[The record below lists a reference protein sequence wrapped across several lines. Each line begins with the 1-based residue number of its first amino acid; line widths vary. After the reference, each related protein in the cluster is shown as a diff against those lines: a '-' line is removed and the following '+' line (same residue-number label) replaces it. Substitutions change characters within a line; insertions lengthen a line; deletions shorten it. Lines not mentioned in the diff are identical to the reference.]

1 MTSPAGQGPW
11 RILHVYKDY
20 PPVMGG
26 IEGHLHM
33 LAAAQAARGHDVTV
47 LVTAPTGPTRTTIED
62 GVRVIRARRLATLAS
77 TPISPAL
84 WRALRR
90 QPAEVVHLHSPY
102 PIGELAWLAG
112 GRRPMVL
119 TYHSDVVRQ
128 RLLGRIWSP
137 WLRRVLR
144 RADRI
149 LATSPRYVDS
159 SAFLSPLRSR
169 VRVVPLG
176 IDPARFEALDR
187 EAARARYGAGP
198 NLVFVGR
205 LRYYKGLS
213 TLIEALP
220 WLPRA
225 RLLVAGTG
233 PMGDAWRSLAER
245 LGVDDR
251 IDWLGD
257 VSDADLPTV
266 YAAGDV
272 FVLPAVA
279 RSEAF
284 GIVLLEAMAAGLPCV
299 STELGTGT
307 SWVNQEGVTGRVLPP
322 NAPAKLAKALG
333 ELLADDA
340 LRERMG
346 RSARARVASEFTA
359 ERLVERVLQVY
370 AEVLDA
376 QPGALRPRGSG

>member
-1 MTSPAGQGPW
+1 M
-11 RILHVYKDY
+11 RIVHVYKDY

-33 LAAAQAARGHDVTV
+33 LASAQAALGHDVTA
-47 LVTAPTGPTRTTIED
+47 LVTAPAGPTRSTTED

-77 TPISPAL
+77 TPLSPAL
-84 WRALRR
+84 WLALRR
-90 QPAEVVHLHSPY
+90 QPADIVHLHSPY
-102 PIGELAWLAG
+102 PVGELAWLAL

-128 RLLGRIWSP
+128 RRLGLLWGP
-137 WLRRVLR
+137 WLRLVLR

-159 SAFLSPLRSR
+159 SPYLRPLRSR
-169 VRVVPLG
+169 TTVVPLG
-176 IDPARFEALDR
+176 IDPARFDGLDR
-187 EAARARYGAGP
+187 GAARARHGVGP

-220 WLPRA
+220 LLPQA

-233 PMGDAWRSLAER
+233 PMGEAWRSLATR
-245 LGVDDR
+245 LGVSER
-251 IDWLGD
+251 IRWLGD
-257 VSDADLPTV
+257 VPDAELPAV

-307 SWVNQEGVTGRVLPP
+307 SWVNQDGITGRVLPP
-322 NAPAKLAKALG
+322 GEPALLAAVLG
-333 ELLADDA
+333 ELLADEG

-346 RSARARVASEFTA
+346 RSARARVESELTA
-359 ERLVERVLQVY
+359 ARLVERVMQVY
-370 AEVLDA
+370 AEVR
-376 QPGALRPRGSG
+376 ALRPDDGQPRGS